1 MGITRKLGSTY
12 PEASGGMY
20 VVMRPAQ
27 DEWKG
32 LVVVSCKSPGG

>member
-1 MGITRKLGSTY
+1 MGDSSTY
-12 PEASGGMY
+12 PEASSMY
-20 VVMRPAQ
+20 LVVRPAQ